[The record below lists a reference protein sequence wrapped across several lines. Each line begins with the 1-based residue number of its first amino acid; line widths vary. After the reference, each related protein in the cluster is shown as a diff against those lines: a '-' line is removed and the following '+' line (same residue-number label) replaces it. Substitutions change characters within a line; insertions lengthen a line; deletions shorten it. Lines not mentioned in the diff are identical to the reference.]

1 MNRHRTA
8 MTTAKTKTYELLLNK
23 SGNAV
28 EQHYSASEIEIM
40 EPETYS
46 GLVNSALPSSS
57 HTINNEIRS
66 SNRRY
71 HHKKRHNDD
80 MPSSSSIPVV
90 STDSQD
96 ERIEVKI
103 LPQDDNWGE
112 TTTITCNG
120 GNEDTL
126 TNNND
131 TTLQLN
137 DNHHHNEHLQILSN
151 NFHQRTLSVTISQF
165 IIYLLCL
172 IAFIS
177 PIFFLILPY
186 ILLTSDTILS
196 IDDYSPILTI
206 IFKLIFLFFGTFLL
220 LYRRRNQTYLPCI
233 HIQKTCLIMI
243 LLIIIIVYWFYY
255 IYKILKSRIDKYERI
270 LSMTST
276 YEDLLLF
283 ILILSVFILEIKW
296 LYPKWIVKVVR
307 SPDGQIRQYTIGSM
321 SIQEAS
327 VYLLEQYYKDF
338 PVFNPWLENAHQTQA
353 KRHRAFST
361 KSIGSQSNSSTIA
374 TGTNGINTT
383 RSMRGLN
390 DRFYDELDYERRV
403 RKRRTKL
410 IMSCEDAFTHVRKCH
425 DEKYGSHIPMDARE
439 AAQAVFSSM
448 SRSLQKYLRL
458 TRQQPYFTRE
468 SIITHLATCLSHD
481 LSPRTFLERY
491 IQTESQPLATL
502 LFPVLASITK
512 NQEQSWILVCDT
524 QTLTNDEEKCQRIS
538 INQSIYSNLIFV
550 LKQQHAEHIALICTF
565 HQIPRIKLIEKFF
578 DLKQNKFVLKL
589 NSETSV

>member
-1 MNRHRTA
+1 MD
-8 MTTAKTKTYELLLNK
+8 
-23 SGNAV
+23 
-28 EQHYSASEIEIM
+28 
-40 EPETYS
+40 PETYS
-46 GLVNSALPSSS
+46 GSVNCALPSSL
-57 HTINNEIRS
+57 HTVNNETCS

-71 HHKKRHNDD
+71 HHKKRHDD
-80 MPSSSSIPVV
+80 VPSSSSVPVV

-120 GNEDTL
+120 VNEDTL

-137 DNHHHNEHLQILSN
+137 DNHHNHHLQHVSN
-151 NFHQRTLSVTISQF
+151 NFHRRTLSITITQF
-165 IIYLLCL
+165 FIYLLCL

-186 ILLTSDTILS
+186 ILLTSDIILP

-220 LYRRRNQTYLPCI
+220 LYRRRNRTYLPCI
-233 HIQKTCLIMI
+233 HIQKTCLILI
-243 LLIIIIVYWFYY
+243 LLIVIIVYWFYY
-255 IYKILKSRIDKYERI
+255 IYKILKSKIDKYEQI

-283 ILILSVFILEIKW
+283 ILILSVLILEVRW

-307 SPDGQIRQYTIGSM
+307 SPDGQIREYTIGSM

-353 KRHRAFST
+353 KRHRTFST
-361 KSIGSQSNSSTIA
+361 KSVGSQSNSSTIA
-374 TGTNGINTT
+374 TGTNGNAA
-383 RSMRGLN
+383 RSMRGFN

-403 RKRRTKL
+403 RKRRIKL
-410 IMSCEDAFTHVRKCH
+410 IISCEDAFTHVRKCL

-468 SIITHLATCLSHD
+468 SIISHLATCLSHD
-481 LSPRTFLERY
+481 LSPRAFLERY

-502 LFPVLASITK
+502 LFPILASMTN
-512 NQEQSWILVCDT
+512 NQEQSWTLVCDT

-538 INQSIYSNLIFV
+538 VNQPIYSNLIFV

-565 HQIPRIKLIEKFF
+565 HQMPRVNLIEKFY
-578 DLKQNKFVLKL
+578 DSKQNKFVLKL

>member
-1 MNRHRTA
+1 MSSHRKA
-8 MTTAKTKTYELLLNK
+8 MIATKTEYELLLNK
-23 SGNAV
+23 GANMG
-28 EQHYSASEIEIM
+28 ERHYCSSDIMINEIM
-40 EPETYS
+40 DPDTYGGS
-46 GLVNSALPSSS
+46 VNTVPILSSSS
-57 HTINNEIRS
+57 HTINTETRS
-66 SNRRY
+66 SSRRHH
-71 HHKKRHNDD
+71 HHKKRSNDGAISA
-80 MPSSSSIPVV
+80 PIT

-131 TTLQLN
+131 TSLQLH
-137 DNHHHNEHLQILSN
+137 DNHNDHLQPLSHN
-151 NFHQRTLSVTISQF
+151 LNRRKLSLSITQF
-165 IIYLLCL
+165 TIYLLCL

-177 PIFFLILPY
+177 PIFFLTLPY
-186 ILLTSDTILS
+186 ALVSSDLIY

-206 IFKLIFLFFGTFLL
+206 IFKLIFLLFGTFLL
-220 LYRRRNQTYLPCI
+220 LYRRRNITYLPRI
-233 HIQKTCLIMI
+233 HLQKTCLLLI
-243 LLIIIIVYWFYY
+243 LLFIIVVYWFYY
-255 IYKILKSRIDKYERI
+255 VFKILQPKIDKYERI

-283 ILILSVFILEIKW
+283 ILILSVLILEIKW

-307 SPDGQIRQYTIGSM
+307 SPDGQTRQYTIGSM

-338 PVFNPWLENAHQTQA
+338 PVFNPWLENAQQQTQG
-353 KRHRAFST
+353 KRHGAFSA
-361 KSIGSQSNSSTIA
+361 KSTGSQSNASTIGGGGGDLA
-374 TGTNGINTT
+374 
-383 RSMRGLN
+383 RSMRGFN

-410 IMSCEDAFTHVRKCH
+410 LSSCEDAFTHVRKCLN
-425 DEKYGSHIPMDARE
+425 EKYGTHIPMDARE

-448 SRSLQKYLRL
+448 SRSLQKYLRV

-491 IQTESQPLATL
+491 VQTECQPLATL
-502 LFPVLASITK
+502 LFPALASLT
-512 NQEQSWILVCDT
+512 NNNREQSWTLICDP
-524 QTLTNDEEKCQRIS
+524 QNSTNDEERRERIS
-538 INQSIYSNLIFV
+538 INQSIYSNLTFV
-550 LKQQHAEHIALICTF
+550 LKQQHAEHIALMCTF
-565 HQIPRIKLIEKFF
+565 HQMPKVNLIEKFF
-578 DLKQNKFVLKL
+578 DSKHNKFVLKL

>member
-1 MNRHRTA
+1 MDPD
-8 MTTAKTKTYELLLNK
+8 TYN
-23 SGNAV
+23 NA
-28 EQHYSASEIEIM
+28 SANV
-40 EPETYS
+40 T
-46 GLVNSALPSSS
+46 LPSSS
-57 HTINNEIRS
+57 IHTIKNEARS
-66 SNRRY
+66 SDRRY
-71 HHKKRHNDD
+71 HKKRLNNQVTL
-80 MPSSSSIPVV
+80 SSTVASETPIASI
-90 STDSQD
+90 DKQD

-120 GNEDTL
+120 GNDDTL

-131 TTLQLN
+131 TNLQIN
-137 DNHHHNEHLQILSN
+137 DNQQN
-151 NFHQRTLSVTISQF
+151 NHFQYASDNAYRRTLSFSIAQF
-165 IIYLLCL
+165 TIYLLCF

-177 PIFFLILPY
+177 PLFFLILPFA
-186 ILLTSDTILS
+186 LVTSDFIT
-196 IDDYSPILTI
+196 IDDYSPIIAI
-206 IFKLIFLFFGTFLL
+206 IFKLIFLLFGTSLL
-220 LYRRRNQTYLPCI
+220 LHRRRNRPHLPCI
-233 HIQKTCLIMI
+233 HLQKTFLILI
-243 LLIIIIVYWFYY
+243 LLIILVVYWFYY
-255 IYKILKSRIDKYERI
+255 IFKILRSKLDKYERI

-283 ILILSVFILEIKW
+283 MLILSVLILEIKW

-307 SPDGQIRQYTIGSM
+307 SPDGQTRQYTIGSM

-338 PVFNPWLENAHQTQA
+338 PVFNPWLETAHQTQV
-353 KRHRAFST
+353 KRHRTFSN

-374 TGTNGINTT
+374 AGTNGNLTQT
-383 RSMRGLN
+383 MRGFN

-410 IMSCEDAFTHVRKCH
+410 ITTCEDAFTHVRKCL
-425 DEKYGSHIPMDARE
+425 DEKYGTHIPMDSRE

-468 SIITHLATCLSHD
+468 SIVSHLATCLSHD
-481 LSPRTFLERY
+481 LSPRAFLERY

-502 LFPVLASITK
+502 LFPVLASLTD
-512 NQEQSWILVCDT
+512 NHEQSWSLVCDS
-524 QTLTNDEEKCQRIS
+524 QMDTNDEQKREKNS
-538 INQSIYSNLIFV
+538 INQPIHSNLLFV

-565 HQIPRIKLIEKFF
+565 HQVPRVNLIERFF
-578 DLKQNKFVLKL
+578 DSKQNKFVLKL